1 MLLIQRKK
9 DHFLPWVPVLW
20 CVKWCFV
27 CFQVVPTLHMNHVVT
42 LGTCMLWVGGGK
54 EPYFKSVS
62 ESIRHISNSCTKG
75 AYFDLNKVN
84 MIDAESRRSPS
95 NLSNTNPHLFCL
107 EDLENLGCAD
117 ECRYKNNLYTGSVKP
132 FLNLYITDIIILL
145 SK

>member
-1 MLLIQRKK
+1 MVCEMVLRLLSSCSHPAHESCCDAR
-9 DHFLPWVPVLW
+9 DMYGV
-20 CVKWCFV
+20 
-27 CFQVVPTLHMNHVVT
+27 
-42 LGTCMLWVGGGK
+42 GGGGK

-84 MIDAESRRSPS
+84 MIDAQSRRSPS

-117 ECRYKNNLYTGSVKP
+117 ECRYKIFMQGL
-132 FLNLYITDIIILL
+132 
-145 SK
+145 